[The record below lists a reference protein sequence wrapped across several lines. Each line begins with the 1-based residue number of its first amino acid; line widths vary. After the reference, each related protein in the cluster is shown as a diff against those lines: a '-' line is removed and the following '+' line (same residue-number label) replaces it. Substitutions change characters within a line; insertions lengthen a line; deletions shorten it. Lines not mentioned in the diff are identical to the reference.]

1 MRRLLLTTAFAAL
14 SSTAGA
20 EVPKVV
26 TDVPVTQSLV
36 AAVMGALGAPGV
48 LVASGGDPHDY
59 QLRPSQARALAGADA
74 IFWIGRDLTPWL
86 EPAVE
91 ASGAAD
97 RVALLDTPGT
107 HLRDYAEA
115 GDADA
120 GGDHA
125 HVGHDPHA
133 WLDPDNARAWLA
145 TIAGTLAA
153 RDPDHADSY
162 RANADAAAGRIER
175 LDADLRART
184 QVVTGGIVVSH
195 DAYGY
200 LAEHYGLNVV
210 ASLSGGDAAP
220 SGAAHLS
227 AVRALLESGQAA
239 CIFPETGH
247 DPKAV
252 TTLAEGTG
260 VMTGD
265 ALDPAGTGLEP
276 GAGLYE
282 ALLTGLVEKIARC
295 AG

>member
-1 MRRLLLTTAFAAL
+1 MRKLLLTAAFVAL
-14 SSTAGA
+14 SSAAGA
-20 EVPKVV
+20 EVPNVV

-48 LVASGGDPHDY
+48 IVATGGDPHDY
-59 QLRPSQARALAGADA
+59 QLRPSQARDLAGADV

-86 EPAVE
+86 DQAVE

-97 RVALLDTPGT
+97 RVALLDTAGT

-115 GDADA
+115 GDAA
-120 GGDHA
+120 PGDGHA
-125 HVGHDPHA
+125 HDGHDPHA

-145 TIAGTLAA
+145 TIAETLAA

-162 RANADAAAGRIER
+162 RANAAAAAGRIER
-175 LDADLRART
+175 LDADLRTRMKG
-184 QVVTGGIVVSH
+184 VTGGIVVSH

-210 ASLSGGDAAP
+210 ASLSGGDAAAP
-220 SGAAHLS
+220 GAAHLT
-227 AVRALLESGQAA
+227 AVRALLESGEAA

-252 TTLAEGTG
+252 ATLAEGTG
-260 VMTGD
+260 VTTGA

-276 GAGLYE
+276 GPTLYE
-282 ALLTGLVEKIARC
+282 ALLTGLVEKIAQC